1 MIKRRIAMGNKEAY
15 REKLEAQM
23 REWSAKIDLLK
34 ARADQVEAE
43 AKIEYRNRIEDIRQR
58 KEALQE
64 KLKELQ
70 NASDAAWKEIKGG
83 TEKAAADLR
92 DALQSALAKFKE

>member
-1 MIKRRIAMGNKEAY
+1 MDSKEAY

-34 ARADQVEAE
+34 ARADQAKAE
-43 AKIEYRNRIEDIRQR
+43 AKIEYNKGIEDLHQR
-58 KEALQE
+58 KEALQA
-64 KLKELQ
+64 KVRELQ
-70 NASDAAWKEIKGG
+70 HASDAAWKDIKAG

-92 DALQSALAKFKE
+92 DALQRALSKFK

>member
-1 MIKRRIAMGNKEAY
+1 MGSKEAY

>member
-1 MIKRRIAMGNKEAY
+1 MDKKEAY

-34 ARADQVEAE
+34 ARADKAEAE
-43 AKIEYRNRIEDIRQR
+43 GKIEYKDRIEDIRQR
-58 KEALQE
+58 KAAVQSKLQ
-64 KLKELQ
+64 ELQ
-70 NASDAAWKEIKGG
+70 NASDAAWKDIKAG

-92 DALQSALAKFKE
+92 DALQSAFSKFKQ

>member
-1 MIKRRIAMGNKEAY
+1 MDKKEAY

-34 ARADQVEAE
+34 ARADKAEAE
-43 AKIEYRNRIEDIRQR
+43 GKIEYKDRIEDIRQR
-58 KEALQE
+58 KAAVQAKLQ
-64 KLKELQ
+64 ELQ
-70 NASDAAWKEIKGG
+70 NASDAAWKDIKAG

-92 DALQSALAKFKE
+92 DALQSAFSKFKQ

>member
-1 MIKRRIAMGNKEAY
+1 MGNKEAY

-23 REWSAKIDLLK
+23 REWTAKIDLLK

-43 AKIEYRNRIEDIRQR
+43 AKIEYSNRIEDIRQR
-58 KEALQE
+58 KAALQE
-64 KLKELQ
+64 KLKELR
-70 NASDAAWKEIKGG
+70 NASDAAWNDIREG

-92 DALQSALAKFKE
+92 DALQSALSKFKQ